1 MKAAIVLSILLNVV
15 LIFTVQADVIEVE
28 YKRFYSHTKKLDSE
42 DTQSLQ
48 FAFGFVNVRQPGTLC
63 AIRTANIITPKKT
76 LSLEVSP
83 EGRFT
88 VPTEKALKLAPKGSH
103 YAFEPIPDLFDELVS
118 THGEIATIKNVAL
131 SDKRGDSKF
140 IYVKTN
146 PAYSGIKKRA
156 YPKKESTQE
165 IDVKL
170 DTMDH
175 QLKNAERINLIKID
189 VEGGEMGVL
198 KGAVKTL
205 KKWSPVVVFEHGLGA
220 SDYYGTTPEEMWE
233 FLNDNDYCIFS
244 LRGFV
249 ANKTSLTIEQFINLF
264 ETNKEY
270 YFIAKAKV

>member
-1 MKAAIVLSILLNVV
+1 M
-15 LIFTVQADVIEVE
+15 
-28 YKRFYSHTKKLDSE
+28 
-42 DTQSLQ
+42 
-48 FAFGFVNVRQPGTLC
+48 
-63 AIRTANIITPKKT
+63 KKT
-76 LSLEVSP
+76 LKNIIKKLPFSVTRNQKYDALTLKIMEIVLEENSSFVDVGCHKG
-83 EGRFT
+83 ELL
-88 VPTEKALKLAPKGSH
+88 EKALKLAPKGSH

-118 THGEIATIKNVAL
+118 THGKIASIKNIAL

-140 IYVKTN
+140 IYVKSN

-170 DTMDH
+170 DTMDN

-233 FLNDNDYCIFS
+233 FLNENDYCIFS

>member
-1 MKAAIVLSILLNVV
+1 MKERLKNIIKKLPFSVTRNQKYDALTLKIMEIVLEENSSFIDVGCHKGELL
-15 LIFTVQADVIEVE
+15 
-28 YKRFYSHTKKLDSE
+28 
-42 DTQSLQ
+42 
-48 FAFGFVNVRQPGTLC
+48 
-63 AIRTANIITPKKT
+63 
-76 LSLEVSP
+76 
-83 EGRFT
+83 
-88 VPTEKALKLAPKGSH
+88 EKALKLAPKGAH
-103 YAFEPIPDLFDELVS
+103 YAFEPIPELFRELVS
-118 THGEIATIKNVAL
+118 THGKIAVIKNVAL
-131 SDKRGDSKF
+131 SDKRGESTF
-140 IYVKTN
+140 NYVTSN

-156 YPKKESTQE
+156 YPKKENIQE
-165 IDVKL
+165 IEVVL
-170 DTMDH
+170 DTMDN

-205 KKWSPVVVFEHGLGA
+205 KKWSPVVIFEHGLGA

-233 FLNDNDYCIFS
+233 FLNENDYCIFS